1 MALLN
6 KFGLFWSSRNHCLAM
21 IIICTEVQAR
31 TVFLTQD
38 SIGGQFLAPYT
49 APGIVLFAFKAA
61 SSSVGRP
68 VPVTSLPT
76 VTQ

>member
-1 MALLN
+1 MKLVVASKAVYQKRFVPCSVKTWTGVLSY
-6 KFGLFWSSRNHCLAM
+6 WQH
-21 IIICTEVQAR
+21 
-31 TVFLTQD
+31 
-38 SIGGQFLAPYT
+38 QFLAPYT
-49 APGIVLFAFKAA
+49 APGMDLFALSAA